1 MAIYIAHSVFG
12 ISFDEGR
19 SRLGLAGHAGRLL
32 VWPMAK
38 IATPKLLDN
47 PVLDPSAKK
56 LVRKRLIERAIN
68 IDRERKARKAAKKR
82 DSKAPQTP

>member
-1 MAIYIAHSVFG
+1 MAK
-12 ISFDEGR
+12 
-19 SRLGLAGHAGRLL
+19 
-32 VWPMAK
+32 K